1 VEGRRRESMEEGR
14 RDERNAGGM
23 KGRKERRKEGRKDG
37 GTWLYLYYGTIP
49 AFTSRDEE
57 TRIKF
62 LLASLWIFSRNR
74 DLPIKKELC

>member
-1 VEGRRRESMEEGR
+1 VEGRRKGSKVEGR
-14 RDERNAGGM
+14 RDGRNAGRM
-23 KGRKERRKEGRKDG
+23 KGRKQGRKDG

-62 LLASLWIFSRNR
+62 LLARWLTLVSAVMNIQVL
-74 DLPIKKELC
+74 